1 MKIKVSVIIPV
12 YNTEDYLKECI
23 ESLVNQTLREI
34 EILIVNDGSTDS
46 SLEIMKEFKNKYPN
60 IIKIFDKVN
69 GGQASARNYAL
80 SFAQGEYLGFVDSD
94 DWVDSTMYEEMYEKA
109 EKEDAD
115 IVICDMVDHFPDRT
129 VCYPSSRFENKFKV
143 TPSACNKLFKRS
155 LVKEDVFPVGLW
167 YEDFEFTTMQL
178 MKTDCISVIHKG
190 LYHCH
195 CREVSTMY
203 NNNSEKNQDILVV
216 LEHLVEYVEKNG
228 WYEKYKNVLEYL
240 YIDHVLIT
248 SINRV
253 QKQTNEKK
261 KIVINNL
268 RKEVLKKYN
277 SFYKDDAFREMPK
290 KRQIIALLNAYGLCS
305 MSMMLLKITEIIK
318 NNIRTYYG

>member
-80 SFAQGEYLGFVDSD
+80 PFAQGEYLGFVDSD

-305 MSMMLLKITEIIK
+305 MSMICLLYTSPSP
-318 NNIRTYYG
+318 RD

>member
-80 SFAQGEYLGFVDSD
+80 PFAQGEYLGFVDSD

-318 NNIRTYYG
+318 NSIRK

>member
-277 SFYKDDAFREMPK
+277 SFYRDDAFREMPK

-318 NNIRTYYG
+318 NNIRK

>member
-23 ESLVNQTLREI
+23 VSLVNQTLREI

-80 SFAQGEYLGFVDSD
+80 PFAQGEYLGFVDSD

-318 NNIRTYYG
+318 NNIRK

>member
-80 SFAQGEYLGFVDSD
+80 PFAQGEYLGFVDSD

-261 KIVINNL
+261 KNVINNL

-277 SFYKDDAFREMPK
+277 SFYKDDAFKEMPK
-290 KRQIIALLNAYGLCS
+290 KRQIIAFLNAYGLCS
-305 MSMMLLKITEIIK
+305 VSMMLLKITEIIK
-318 NNIRTYYG
+318 NNIRK

>member
-46 SLEIMKEFKNKYPN
+46 SLEIIKEFKNKYPN

-80 SFAQGEYLGFVDSD
+80 PFAQGEYLGFVDSD

-203 NNNSEKNQDILVV
+203 NDNSEKNQDILVV

-318 NNIRTYYG
+318 NNIRK

>member
-80 SFAQGEYLGFVDSD
+80 PFAQGEYLGFVDSD

-305 MSMMLLKITEIIK
+305 M
-318 NNIRTYYG
+318 

>member
-80 SFAQGEYLGFVDSD
+80 PFAQGEYLGFVDSD

-268 RKEVLKKYN
+268 RKEVLKN
-277 SFYKDDAFREMPK
+277 
-290 KRQIIALLNAYGLCS
+290 IIHFIK
-305 MSMMLLKITEIIK
+305 MMHLGKCLKNVK
-318 NNIRTYYG
+318 S

>member
-80 SFAQGEYLGFVDSD
+80 PFAQGEYLGFVDSD

-216 LEHLVEYVEKNG
+216 LEHLVEYVEENG

-268 RKEVLKKYN
+268 RKEVLKRYN

-318 NNIRTYYG
+318 NNIRK

>member
-80 SFAQGEYLGFVDSD
+80 PFAQGEYLGFVDSD

-268 RKEVLKKYN
+268 RKEVLKRYN

-318 NNIRTYYG
+318 NNIRK

>member
-80 SFAQGEYLGFVDSD
+80 PFAQGEYLGFVDSD

-155 LVKEDVFPVGLW
+155 LVKEGVFPVGLW

-268 RKEVLKKYN
+268 RKEVLKRYN

-318 NNIRTYYG
+318 NNIRK

>member
-80 SFAQGEYLGFVDSD
+80 PFAQGEYLGFVDSD

-195 CREVSTMY
+195 CREMSTMY

-268 RKEVLKKYN
+268 RKEVLKRYN

-318 NNIRTYYG
+318 NNIRK

>member
-1 MKIKVSVIIPV
+1 M
-12 YNTEDYLKECI
+12 KECI

-277 SFYKDDAFREMPK
+277 SFYRDDAFREMPK

-318 NNIRTYYG
+318 NNIRK

>member
-80 SFAQGEYLGFVDSD
+80 PFAQGEYLGFVDSD

-228 WYEKYKNVLEYL
+228 WYEKYKNVIEYL

-318 NNIRTYYG
+318 NNIRK

>member
-228 WYEKYKNVLEYL
+228 WYEKYKNGLEYL

-277 SFYKDDAFREMPK
+277 SFYRDDAFREMPK

-318 NNIRTYYG
+318 NNIRK

>member
-69 GGQASARNYAL
+69 GGRASARNYAL
-80 SFAQGEYLGFVDSD
+80 PFAQGEYLGFVDSD

-318 NNIRTYYG
+318 NNIRK

>member
-80 SFAQGEYLGFVDSD
+80 PFAQGEYLGFVDSD

-261 KIVINNL
+261 KNVINNL

-318 NNIRTYYG
+318 NNIRK

>member
-12 YNTEDYLKECI
+12 YNTEDYLRECI

-80 SFAQGEYLGFVDSD
+80 PFAQGEYLGFVDSD

-268 RKEVLKKYN
+268 RKEVLKKYD

-318 NNIRTYYG
+318 NNIRK

>member
-268 RKEVLKKYN
+268 KKEVLKKYN

-318 NNIRTYYG
+318 NNIRK

>member
-80 SFAQGEYLGFVDSD
+80 PFAQGEYLGFVDSD

-109 EKEDAD
+109 EKDDAD

-268 RKEVLKKYN
+268 RKEVLKRYN

-318 NNIRTYYG
+318 NNIRK

>member
-80 SFAQGEYLGFVDSD
+80 PFAQGEYLGFVDSD

-277 SFYKDDAFREMPK
+277 PFYKDDAFREMPK

-318 NNIRTYYG
+318 NNIRK

>member
-80 SFAQGEYLGFVDSD
+80 PFAQGEYLGFVDSD

-253 QKQTNEKK
+253 QKQTNEKR

-318 NNIRTYYG
+318 NNIRK

>member
-80 SFAQGEYLGFVDSD
+80 PFAQGEYLGFVDSD

-253 QKQTNEKK
+253 QKQKNENK

-318 NNIRTYYG
+318 NNIRK

>member
-80 SFAQGEYLGFVDSD
+80 PFAQGEYLGFVDSD

-248 SINRV
+248 SRNRV

-318 NNIRTYYG
+318 NNIRK

>member
-12 YNTEDYLKECI
+12 YNTEDYLRECI

-46 SLEIMKEFKNKYPN
+46 SLEIMKDPN

-80 SFAQGEYLGFVDSD
+80 PFAQGEYLGFVDSD

-318 NNIRTYYG
+318 NNIRK

>member
-80 SFAQGEYLGFVDSD
+80 PFAQGEYLGFVDSD

-109 EKEDAD
+109 EKEDSD

-203 NNNSEKNQDILVV
+203 NNNSEKNQHILVV

-268 RKEVLKKYN
+268 RKEVLKRYN

-318 NNIRTYYG
+318 NNIRK

>member
-80 SFAQGEYLGFVDSD
+80 PFAQGEYLGFVDSD

-261 KIVINNL
+261 KNVINNL
-268 RKEVLKKYN
+268 RKEVLKRYN

-318 NNIRTYYG
+318 NNIRK

>member
-261 KIVINNL
+261 KNVINNL

-318 NNIRTYYG
+318 NNIRK

>member
-46 SLEIMKEFKNKYPN
+46 SFEIMKEFKNKYPN

-80 SFAQGEYLGFVDSD
+80 PFAQGEYLGFVDSD

-318 NNIRTYYG
+318 NNIHK

>member
-80 SFAQGEYLGFVDSD
+80 PFAQGEYLGFVDSD

-178 MKTDCISVIHKG
+178 MKTDCISVILKG
-190 LYHCH
+190 IYHCH

-203 NNNSEKNQDILVV
+203 NNNSEKNQDILIV

-261 KIVINNL
+261 KNVINNL

-277 SFYKDDAFREMPK
+277 SFYKDDAFKEMPK

-305 MSMMLLKITEIIK
+305 VSMMLLKITEIIK
-318 NNIRTYYG
+318 NNIRK

>member
-80 SFAQGEYLGFVDSD
+80 SFAQEEYLGFVDSD

-277 SFYKDDAFREMPK
+277 SFYRDDAFREMPK

-318 NNIRTYYG
+318 NNIRK

>member
-12 YNTEDYLKECI
+12 YNTEDYLRECI

-80 SFAQGEYLGFVDSD
+80 PFAQGEYLGFVDSD
-94 DWVDSTMYEEMYEKA
+94 DCVDSTMYEEMYEKA

-318 NNIRTYYG
+318 NNIRK

>member
-80 SFAQGEYLGFVDSD
+80 PFAQGEYLGFVDSD
-94 DWVDSTMYEEMYEKA
+94 DWVDSTMYEEMYKKA

-268 RKEVLKKYN
+268 RKEVLKRYN

-318 NNIRTYYG
+318 NNIRK

>member
-80 SFAQGEYLGFVDSD
+80 PFAQGEYLGFVDSD

-268 RKEVLKKYN
+268 RKEVLKRYN

-318 NNIRTYYG
+318 NNISK

>member
-1 MKIKVSVIIPV
+1 MKISVIIPV

-80 SFAQGEYLGFVDSD
+80 PFAQGEYLGFVDSD

-318 NNIRTYYG
+318 NNIRK

>member
-12 YNTEDYLKECI
+12 YNTEDYLRECI

-80 SFAQGEYLGFVDSD
+80 PFAQGEYLGFVDSD

-318 NNIRTYYG
+318 NNIRK

>member
-80 SFAQGEYLGFVDSD
+80 PFAQGEYLGFVDSD

-277 SFYKDDAFREMPK
+277 SFSTTS
-290 KRQIIALLNAYGLCS
+290 LTLNKVHMHLEV
-305 MSMMLLKITEIIK
+305 L
-318 NNIRTYYG
+318 

>member
-60 IIKIFDKVN
+60 ISKIFDKVN

-80 SFAQGEYLGFVDSD
+80 PFAQGEYLGFVDSD

-216 LEHLVEYVEKNG
+216 LEHVVEYVEKNG

-318 NNIRTYYG
+318 NNIRK

>member
-80 SFAQGEYLGFVDSD
+80 PFAQGEYLGFVDSD

-203 NNNSEKNQDILVV
+203 NDNSEKNQDILVV

-277 SFYKDDAFREMPK
+277 SFYKDDAFREIPK

-318 NNIRTYYG
+318 NNIRK